1 MNDQLLVNHRMSFS
15 YGLLALPLAFV
26 ALPMYVN
33 LPHYYATQF
42 AIPLASLGAVLLT
55 SRLIDAFVDP
65 WMGRVSDA
73 LYGQSVKAVML
84 AASVLCFLLMISF
97 ALLFFPPAF
106 SSTLPYVLWV
116 AVCVTFCHLSY
127 SGLSIL
133 HQAWA
138 TRLGGGPV
146 QQSRVVT
153 WREGAGLVGVVT
165 ASVLPALAGWPLT
178 TLVLS
183 VMLLL
188 GLLAWFGV
196 LQKSRAKTELVNAAP
211 LKAETWL
218 PMQQALF
225 VKLLLVFLL
234 NGIASAVPASLV
246 MFFVEDQIRATA
258 EVAPWFLGV
267 YFLSGALS
275 LPLWLWLVRTQGLP
289 RAWGYGMVLAV
300 VSFVWVS
307 FLGAGDEVPFLW
319 VCIASGVALGADL
332 VVPAALLNRVID
344 SLGHRGHAEGLY
356 LGWWNLTSKFNLALS
371 AGLCLPL
378 LSFWGYTPGV
388 QSEEG
393 LRALSLAYGVLP
405 CVLKL
410 AALAALF
417 VFWIQ
422 PSASLPA
429 SRSQ

>member
-1 MNDQLLVNHRMSFS
+1 
-15 YGLLALPLAFV
+15 
-26 ALPMYVN
+26 
-33 LPHYYATQF
+33 
-42 AIPLASLGAVLLT
+42 
-55 SRLIDAFVDP
+55 
-65 WMGRVSDA
+65 
-73 LYGQSVKAVML
+73 
-84 AASVLCFLLMISF
+84 
-97 ALLFFPPAF
+97 
-106 SSTLPYVLWV
+106 
-116 AVCVTFCHLSY
+116 
-127 SGLSIL
+127 
-133 HQAWA
+133 
-138 TRLGGGPV
+138 
-146 QQSRVVT
+146 
-153 WREGAGLVGVVT
+153 
-165 ASVLPALAGWPLT
+165 
-178 TLVLS
+178 
-183 VMLLL
+183 
-188 GLLAWFGV
+188 
-196 LQKSRAKTELVNAAP
+196 
-211 LKAETWL
+211 
-218 PMQQALF
+218 
-225 VKLLLVFLL
+225 
-234 NGIASAVPASLV
+234 
-246 MFFVEDQIRATA
+246 MFFVEDQIRANA

-289 RAWGYGMVLAV
+289 RAWGYGLVLAV